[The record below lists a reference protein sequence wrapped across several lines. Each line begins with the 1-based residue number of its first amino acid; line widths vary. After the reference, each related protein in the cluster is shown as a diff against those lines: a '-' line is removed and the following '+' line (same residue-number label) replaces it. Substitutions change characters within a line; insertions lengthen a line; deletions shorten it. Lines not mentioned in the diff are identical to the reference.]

1 MLAYVEKKFFH
12 GVFLPVFNAI
22 SKEKKINI
30 ETATDNESGY
40 NCPRHGHYVMNI
52 LELENYC
59 IFRKI
64 AKKLDFLAF

>member
-1 MLAYVEKKFFH
+1 LQVLAYVEKKFFH

-40 NCPRHGHYVMNI
+40 NYPIMGIM
-52 LELENYC
+52 
-59 IFRKI
+59 
-64 AKKLDFLAF
+64 

>member
-1 MLAYVEKKFFH
+1 MEKKFFH

-40 NCPRHGHYVMNI
+40 DYPITGIM
-52 LELENYC
+52 
-59 IFRKI
+59 
-64 AKKLDFLAF
+64 